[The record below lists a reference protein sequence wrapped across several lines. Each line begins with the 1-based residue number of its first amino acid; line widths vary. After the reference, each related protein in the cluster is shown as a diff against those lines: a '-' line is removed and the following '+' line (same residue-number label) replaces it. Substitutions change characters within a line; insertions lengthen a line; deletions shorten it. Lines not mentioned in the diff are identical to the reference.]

1 MTTHPND
8 NDAWPP
14 LDPTDEELAA
24 LIQDRP
30 EEPED
35 LPQEAEDIP
44 FADVDSEEI
53 DPTLVH

>member
-1 MTTHPND
+1 MTTLPND

-24 LIQDRP
+24 LIQDRA